1 MKDSARRS
9 LLVAAC
15 LLAIVGLRTAQCIDG
30 LPSLQAQT
38 KTTATQAEDTWQV
51 IYFGKQRIGYSRTTT
66 RTIERDRRKV
76 IRTKSETNMTFKRFG
91 QELKMQIL
99 LETEE
104 NKRGEMLSFVMEIRN
119 PPADTTRT
127 VGRIEGRQLLLKTT
141 VAGGT
146 TTKKMSWDPTVK
158 SPAYQ
163 DRLLRDRPLKPGET
177 RTFKTFLPEANKVAT
192 VKLKAD
198 DLRPVKL
205 LDGKERKLL
214 KVRITHSIY
223 PGITTR
229 AYLDD
234 KGEALKTETD
244 FLGAVMLTY
253 TVPRAVALEA
263 IAGAELDLAVTMLID
278 VARIKNAHRT
288 KKIVY
293 RITTPGEDASQYLVK
308 GETQQV
314 KKIDAE
320 TAELTVTAIRSAET
334 PKRVKTK
341 PQYLEATQFLQC
353 RDQRVVEHARRA
365 AAGETNRRII
375 AERMERYVNEK
386 LTNKNFSTALASAAE
401 VAEKLEGDCTEHAV
415 LLAAMLRAQK
425 IPSRIAVGLVYIES
439 RSSFG
444 GHMWTEAFLGGKWI
458 PLDATLGQGGI
469 GAAHIKLAE
478 SSFADDAPAP
488 VTTFIPLLNVL
499 GKMKIE
505 VIKAE

>member
-1 MKDSARRS
+1 MFS
-9 LLVAAC
+9 
-15 LLAIVGLRTAQCIDG
+15 
-30 LPSLQAQT
+30 
-38 KTTATQAEDTWQV
+38 
-51 IYFGKQRIGYSRTTT
+51 
-66 RTIERDRRKV
+66 
-76 IRTKSETNMTFKRFG
+76 
-91 QELKMQIL
+91 
-99 LETEE
+99 
-104 NKRGEMLSFVMEIRN
+104 
-119 PPADTTRT
+119 
-127 VGRIEGRQLLLKTT
+127 
-141 VAGGT
+141 
-146 TTKKMSWDPTVK
+146 
-158 SPAYQ
+158 
-163 DRLLRDRPLKPGET
+163 
-177 RTFKTFLPEANKVAT
+177 PEANKVAT
-192 VKLKAD
+192 VKLMAD
-198 DLRPVKL
+198 DLRLVKL
-205 LDGKERKLL
+205 LNGKQRKLL
-214 KVRITHSIY
+214 KVRITQSVY
-223 PGITTR
+223 PGMTTR
-229 AYLDD
+229 AYLDP
-234 KGEALKTETD
+234 KGTTLKTETD
-244 FLGAVMLTY
+244 VLGVVMVTY
-253 TVPRAVALEA
+253 TVPSAVALEA
-263 IAGAELDLAVTMLID
+263 IAGAELDLAVTTLID

-308 GETQQV
+308 GATQQV

-334 PKRVKTK
+334 PRRFKTK
-341 PQYLEATQFLQC
+341 PQYLEATQFLQS

-365 AAGETNRRII
+365 AAGETNQRII
-375 AERMERYVNEK
+375 AQRMERYVNKK

-401 VAEKLEGDCTEHAV
+401 VAETLAGDCTEHAV

-488 VTTFIPLLNVL
+488 ITTFIPLLNVL